1 MLKLGNQASL
11 GATLAPFS
19 GVRSL
24 NFSQR
29 LLRVS
34 AAVLQAISN
43 CFAGLDAAQRAWLS
57 AGCEPLSDFLNC
69 FYLSFV
75 FGEQREGEPRH
86 PSANRRDDACKDT
99 AAVAQLG
106 ITSAQ
111 RVPIWFEP

>member
-1 MLKLGNQASL
+1 LEIKPHWVRHLRRSL
-11 GATLAPFS
+11 E
-19 GVRSL
+19 VRSL

-57 AGCEPLSDFLNC
+57 AGCEPLPDFLNC

-75 FGEQREGEPRH
+75 FGEQREGEP
-86 PSANRRDDACKDT
+86 
-99 AAVAQLG
+99 
-106 ITSAQ
+106 
-111 RVPIWFEP
+111 